1 MTIKQ
6 LTITMAAAA
15 LFAVVGSASGSA
27 QENCGAMYQR
37 VTEAYQM
44 QSPHYGQMLNHYNAR
59 CLSGASARPGWEG
72 DRHHRYDHDRY
83 DNDRRGYDNDRRGH
97 DYERGNRG

>member
-1 MTIKQ
+1 MPIKQ

-27 QENCGAMYQR
+27 QENCGRQYQR

-44 QSPHYGQMLNHYNAR
+44 QSPRYGEMLNHYNAR
-59 CLSGASARPGWEG
+59 CLSGSSVRPGWEG
-72 DRHHRYDHDRY
+72 DRHHRY